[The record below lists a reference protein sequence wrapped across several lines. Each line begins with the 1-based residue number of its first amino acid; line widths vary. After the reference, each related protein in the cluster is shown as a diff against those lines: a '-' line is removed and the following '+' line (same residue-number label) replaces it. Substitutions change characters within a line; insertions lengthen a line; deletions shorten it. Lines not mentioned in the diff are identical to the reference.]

1 MKLVETLIVAFS
13 MFSALPM
20 PHLVWTK
27 DNLRY
32 ALCAFPLVG
41 AVIAL
46 ACRGW
51 MLLSAYL
58 LLPALLR
65 GAGLCLIPVLLTG
78 GLHLDGYAD
87 TSDALASHGDIAR
100 RQEILK
106 DPHIG
111 SFAVIRLCCWFAADL
126 ALWSALPE
134 AGLAALLGI
143 FCLPR
148 ALSALAL
155 AVFPLRKGSGLAR
168 SFADASDRNT
178 VKIFSALLSALL
190 AAVLLLADAFPA
202 AVAAA
207 AVFLRYRQVAEKEFD
222 GVSGDL
228 AGWFVQKAELWMLFA
243 LCLWQFVE
251 QRI

>member
-41 AVIAL
+41 AVIAI

-51 MLLSAYL
+51 MLLSAFL

-143 FCLPR
+143 FCLP
-148 ALSALAL
+148 
-155 AVFPLRKGSGLAR
+155 AR
-168 SFADASDRNT
+168 SPHWRWRSSPCERGAGW
-178 VKIFSALLSALL
+178 
-190 AAVLLLADAFPA
+190 PA
-202 AVAAA
+202 A
-207 AVFLRYRQVAEKEFD
+207 LPMRLT
-222 GVSGDL
+222 G
-228 AGWFVQKAELWMLFA
+228 
-243 LCLWQFVE
+243 
-251 QRI
+251 IP